1 MREFEV
7 TLTTEAE
14 VKVYIRAKT
23 EDEAMIKAECMDID
37 TLIDL
42 SHSIEYSNDVQATY
56 SREVDYA

>member
-14 VKVYIRAKT
+14 VKVYIRAIT
-23 EDEAMIKAECMDID
+23 EDEAMIKAECMNVD

-42 SHSIEYSNDVQATY
+42 SHSIEYSDDIQATH